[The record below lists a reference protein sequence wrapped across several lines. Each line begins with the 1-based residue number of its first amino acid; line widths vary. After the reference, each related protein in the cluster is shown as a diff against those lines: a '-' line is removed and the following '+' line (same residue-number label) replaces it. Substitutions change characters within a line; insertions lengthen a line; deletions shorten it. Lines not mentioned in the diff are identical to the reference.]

1 MADKNKLSTG
11 EILKNISIALA
22 NSSMTLNEHTA
33 LQGQLQ
39 GLHDFIESQ
48 QKQIV
53 ELKEQFEISAVKQ
66 EPSAE
71 PTH

>member
-1 MADKNKLSTG
+1 MADKKLSTG
-11 EILKNISIALA
+11 EILKNISTALG
-22 NSSMTLNEHTA
+22 NSRMTMHEHTA

-48 QKQIV
+48 QKQI
-53 ELKEQFEISAVKQ
+53 EKLKERQ

-71 PTH
+71 PAH